1 MMKFVIFIFL
11 FAISGQ
17 LVLAQEE
24 KKDTPDDDKK
34 SFSEMVSFEE
44 GTFLGNINKSFL
56 GLAEKVE
63 SWRSEKSEKFK
74 ESLDKTDDVRQEKKD
89 SKDFDKIMVILK
101 IFLLALLVFIFS
113 LQVAFYV
120 IATIILFLIIRKI
133 FNTLFGWI
141 RNRNN

>member
-11 FAISGQ
+11 FATSGQ
-17 LVLAQEE
+17 FVLAQEE

-63 SWRSEKSEKFK
+63 SWRFEKSEKFK

-89 SKDFDKIMVILK
+89 SKGFDKIMVILK

>member
-11 FAISGQ
+11 FATSGQ
-17 LVLAQEE
+17 FVLAQEE

-89 SKDFDKIMVILK
+89 SKGFDKIMVILK

>member
-17 LVLAQEE
+17 FVLAQEE

-89 SKDFDKIMVILK
+89 SKGFDKIMVILK

>member
-1 MMKFVIFIFL
+1 MKFVIFIFL
-11 FAISGQ
+11 FATSGQ
-17 LVLAQEE
+17 FVLAQEE

-89 SKDFDKIMVILK
+89 SKGFDKIMVILK